1 MVLIDGRHLSLED
14 AWRVVAGAEVALSPK
29 ALARVSRSRDLVE
42 QMIAR
47 GDTVYG
53 VTTGFGHL
61 AQVKVSSE
69 DAAALQE
76 DLVRS
81 HAAGV
86 GPDLPT
92 AVVRGM
98 LLLRLSA
105 LARGNSGVRPIVLER
120 LIAFLNAGLHP
131 CIPSQGSV
139 GASGD
144 LAPLAHLAAALIGEG
159 EAEMGGVR
167 APVSTHLA
175 TLGLPPLA
183 LAAKEGLAL
192 TNGTQLMASLGLVAW
207 HQARAQLQAAAFVAA
222 LTFQALGGI
231 SSAYD
236 QDLLAARPHHG
247 ALAVG
252 AEMRRLLEGSAL
264 MTTAGERRVQDAY
277 SLRCIPQV
285 HGAVLDAFRHVESIL
300 LIEVNAATDNP
311 LVFAERQ
318 EVISGGNF
326 HGQPLAIALDY
337 LAIALTELG
346 SISERRTERL
356 VNPALSGLP
365 AFLSDQPG
373 LQSGLMLAQYTAAA
387 LVSENKT
394 LAHPASVD
402 TIPTSANQEDFVS
415 MGAWAGLKLSRVV
428 ENLWQVLAA
437 EALCARRAVA
447 MVGKDG
453 LSAETAPFFRGLEE
467 ALPAEPTLLAQQLY
481 ASADF
486 LRTWFGGQGT

>member
-1 MVLIDGRHLSLED
+1 MVLIDDHQLSLED
-14 AWRVVAGAEVALSPK
+14 AWRVVTGTEVALSTK
-29 ALARVSRSRDLVE
+29 ALEKVSRSRTLIE

-61 AQVKVSSE
+61 AQIPVPSE

-92 AVVRGM
+92 AVVRSM
-98 LLLRLSA
+98 LLLRLKA

-144 LAPLAHLAAALIGEG
+144 LAPLAHLAAALLGEG

-167 APVSTHLA
+167 APVRSHLA
-175 TLGLPPLA
+175 ALGLPPLT

-192 TNGTQLMASLGLVAW
+192 TNGTQLMASLALIAW
-207 HQARAQLQAAAFVAA
+207 HQAKAQLQAAAFVAA

-231 SSAYD
+231 ASAYD
-236 QDLLAARPHHG
+236 PDLLAARPHHG

-252 AEMRRLLEGSAL
+252 AEMRRLLEGSTL
-264 MTTAGERRVQDAY
+264 VTKTGQRRVQDAY

-285 HGAVLDAFRHVESIL
+285 HGAVLDAFRHVEAIL
-300 LIEVNAATDNP
+300 LVEINAATDNP
-311 LVFAERQ
+311 LVFAERG
-318 EVISGGNF
+318 EVVSGGNF
-326 HGQPLAIALDY
+326 HGQPIAIALDY

-365 AFLSDQPG
+365 AFLSSKPG
-373 LQSGLMLAQYTAAA
+373 LRSGLMLAQYTAAA

-402 TIPTSANQEDFVS
+402 SIPTSANQEDFVS
-415 MGAWAGLKLSRVV
+415 MGAWAGLKLQQVV
-428 ENLWQVLAA
+428 ANLWQVLSA
-437 EALCARRAVA
+437 EALCASRAVA
-447 MVGKDG
+447 LVGQDG
-453 LSAETAPFFRGLEE
+453 LSSATAPFFAGLQATVPPEP
-467 ALPAEPTLLAQQLY
+467 ALLSSQLK

-486 LRTWFGGQGT
+486 LMDWFGGQGR